1 MSETPAIDSNLCL
14 KSVYE
19 LLNEDFFIPAYQRG
33 YRWGETQVKALLSDI
48 LEFAKAPQKEPSAF
62 YCLQPIVVVRGK
74 DNWHVVDGQQRLTTL
89 YLILRYL
96 EQVHLKDTLENCYS
110 KSLFSLAYET
120 RPNCADFLKQIH
132 EDGFE
137 DNIDYFHMHQ
147 AYQTIRHWFRDEGRN
162 RHDEAHVLRVLLETS
177 ENLHAVKVIWYDL
190 TGESAG
196 QGYAIDVF
204 ARINIG
210 KIPLTNA
217 ELIKALFLKQSHFK
231 SEEAK
236 LKQLQIASEWD
247 AIEKRL
253 QEPPFWYF
261 INDSSK
267 PYPTR
272 IEYIFDLMKGNKQGN
287 DAFYTFTQ
295 FQDDLYENG
304 KSIDELWKE
313 VKDYFLSFE
322 DWYQDRELYHLIGF
336 LVQSNLSV
344 ARLKE
349 FSAEQRMTKT
359 ELKGFLRALITKDLP
374 EDIENLNYEDHRM
387 EIRQLL
393 LLFNI
398 QTLLSTKNADV
409 RFPFDRFKHE
419 QWDIEHIR
427 SRGEHAPKGKE
438 RTKWLDELAH
448 FLRNDPSALTFFLPQ
463 GELSKSAQH
472 QQAAIEAAIEAADKQ
487 ISQLLSE
494 VESFQND
501 DFLGHSFDDFFESVN
516 EKLHQQPVDW
526 IDDLGNLALL
536 DSSTNRS
543 YKNALFPIKRARII
557 DSDSRGVFVP
567 ICTKNAF
574 LKYYSKAYTEQA
586 HWNEADANDYVNA
599 LKQMLADYLPEQG
612 ASND

>member
-1 MSETPAIDSNLCL
+1 MPDNQVVDSHLCL

-19 LLNEDFFIPAYQRG
+19 LLDQHFYIPAYQRG
-33 YRWGETQVKALLSDI
+33 YRWSETQVKALLSDI
-48 LEFAKAPQKEPSAF
+48 LEFAKEPQKEPSAF
-62 YCLQPIVVVRGK
+62 YCLQPIVVVRGEG
-74 DNWHVVDGQQRLTTL
+74 NWHVVDGQQRLTTL

-96 EQVHLKDTLENCYS
+96 EQVHLKEPLESCYS
-110 KSLFSLAYET
+110 KSLFSLVYET
-120 RPNCADFLKQIH
+120 RLSCVDFLKQIH
-132 EDGFE
+132 EQVFE

-147 AYQTIRHWFRDEGRN
+147 AYQTIRHWFRDAGRN

-190 TGESAG
+190 SGESTD

-253 QEPPFWYF
+253 QEPSFWYF
-261 INDSSK
+261 INKSGKS
-267 PYPTR
+267 YPTR
-272 IEYIFDLMKGNKQGN
+272 IEYVFDLMKGNNGGN
-287 DAFYTFTQ
+287 DPFYTFSQ
-295 FQDDLYENG
+295 FQDDLYVEG
-304 KSIDELWKE
+304 KSIDALWKE
-313 VKDYFLSFE
+313 VKDYFLTFE

-336 LVQSNLSV
+336 LVQCGFGV
-344 ARLKE
+344 ADLKDHQLAKSY
-349 FSAEQRMTKT
+349 FKRA
-359 ELKGFLRALITKDLP
+359 LRALITQKLP
-374 EDIENLNYEDHRM
+374 KNIDELTYEDKPK
-387 EIRQLL
+387 EIRRLL

-398 QTLLSTKNADV
+398 QTLLSTQNADV
-409 RFPFDRFKHE
+409 RFPFDRFIQE

-427 SRGEHAPKGKE
+427 SRSDSAPKGKE

-448 FLRNDPSALTFFLPQ
+448 FLRNDPSARTFFLPKV
-463 GELSKSAQH
+463 ESDTSLTLNPQH
-472 QQAAIEAAIEAADKQ
+472 PQAATKAAQNVADKQ
-487 ISQLLSE
+487 IRQLLNE

-557 DSDSRGVFVP
+557 ECDSHGVFVP

-574 LKYYSKAYTEQA
+574 LKYYSKAYTEFA

-599 LKQMLADYLPEQG
+599 IKQVLADYLPEQG
-612 ASND
+612 ARND